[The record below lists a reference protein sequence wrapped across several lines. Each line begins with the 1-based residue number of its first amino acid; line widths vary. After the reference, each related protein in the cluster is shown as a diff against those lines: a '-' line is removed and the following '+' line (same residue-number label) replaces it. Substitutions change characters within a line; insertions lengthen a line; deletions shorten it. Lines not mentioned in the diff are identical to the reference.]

1 MVHRG
6 GLIFTSCKLKIVW
19 INFNYCNIISLEIS
33 LRTFRRAF
41 PGGSVVKN
49 PPASAGDTGL
59 IPGPGRFYKPWSNKA
74 RKPQLLK
81 PVCLEFVL
89 HNNRNHHNEKPVHR
103 NEI

>member
-49 PPASAGDTGL
+49 PPASAGDKGS
-59 IPGPGRFYKPWSNKA
+59 IPGSGRSPGEGNGNPFQDNCLGKPWTEELG
-74 RKPQLLK
+74 RL
-81 PVCLEFVL
+81 
-89 HNNRNHHNEKPVHR
+89 
-103 NEI
+103 